1 MFNVFDVAGTGM
13 SAQQL
18 RMNTTASNMANANSV
33 HGSEQEAYRSRHPHF
48 QAVMD
53 RFDNPESAGVRVDNI
68 VRSDAPVE
76 QRYQPDHPEADEDGY
91 VYGSNVNPIEEM
103 ANMMS
108 ASRTYQNNV
117 EVLNTTRDLMQRT
130 LQMGQ

>member
-18 RMNTTASNMANANSV
+18 RMNTTASNMANADSIN
-33 HGSEQEAYRSRHPHF
+33 GTEEEAYRSRHPHF

-53 RFDNPESAGVRVDNI
+53 QAGNPESVGVTVDNI
-68 VRSDAPVE
+68 VRSDTPVE
-76 QRYQPDHPEADEDGY
+76 QRYKPDHPEADEDGY
-91 VYGSNVNPIEEM
+91 VYVSNVNPIEEM

-108 ASRTYQNNV
+108 ASQTYQNNV

-130 LQMGQ
+130 LQIGQ